1 VPSTPLSRAA
11 AFCEAYDLRVPILL
25 APMAGACPVSLSIAV
40 ANAGGMG
47 ACGCLLMQPE
57 DIAKWAHEIRAG
69 SNGAFQ
75 LNVWI
80 PDPDP
85 LRDADHEAKVRAFL
99 GQWGPDV
106 SLEDA
111 EAQLVDF
118 DAQCDAMLA
127 AGPHVIS
134 SIMGV
139 YPAPFVEQM
148 KKRGVKWFATVTSV
162 TEAKAA
168 EAAGADVIVAQGM
181 EAGGHRG
188 SFSAADASRSMVG
201 LFSLLPAVVDAV
213 NVPVVATGGI
223 ADARGVAAAMLL
235 GASAVQIG
243 TGLLRTPEAG
253 IASPWADAIETTLP
267 EDTVPTRAF
276 SGRLGRSIRTAYTDA
291 AEQGPRPAPYPI
303 QRNITKAMRTSATD
317 IDRMQAWAGQSA
329 GLAQSQPATEL
340 ITDLWN
346 GAKELLQS

>member
-1 VPSTPLSRAA
+1 
-11 AFCEAYDLRVPILL
+11 
-25 APMAGACPVSLSIAV
+25 
-40 ANAGGMG
+40 MG

-57 DIAKWAHEIRAG
+57 QIADWALQMRSG

-75 LNVWI
+75 LNTWI
-80 PDPDP
+80 PDPEP
-85 LRDADHEAKVRAFL
+85 KREAAHEAKVRAFL
-99 GQWGPDV
+99 GQWGPEV
-106 SLEDA
+106 SSEDA
-111 EAQLVDF
+111 EGVLVDF
-118 DAQCDAMLA
+118 EAQCDAMLA

-134 SIMGV
+134 SIMGI
-139 YPAPFVEQM
+139 YPAPFVARM

-162 TEAKAA
+162 PEALAA

-188 SFSAADASRSMVG
+188 SFSAEDAPRSLIG

-223 ADARGVAAAMLL
+223 ADARGIAAAMLL

-243 TGLLRTPEAG
+243 TGFLRTPEAG
-253 IASPWADAIETTLP
+253 IAPPWADAIGTTLP

-276 SGRLGRSIRTAYTDA
+276 SGRLGRSIRTAYTEA
-291 AEQGPRPAPYPI
+291 AEVGPTPAPYPI
-303 QRNITKAMRTSATD
+303 QRNITKAMRTSASE

-329 GLAQSQPATEL
+329 RLARAEPTTEL
-340 ITDLWN
+340 IVDLWN
-346 GAKELLQS
+346 GARDLLHA

>member
-1 VPSTPLSRAA
+1 MHSTSLSRAA
-11 AFCEAYDLRVPILL
+11 AFCETYDLRLPILL

-40 ANAGGMG
+40 ANGGGMG

-57 DIAKWAHEIRAG
+57 DIINWVQQMRSG

-85 LRDADHEAKVRAFL
+85 KRDADNEAKVRAFL
-99 GQWGPDV
+99 SQWGPEV
-106 SLEDA
+106 SPDDA
-111 EAQLVDF
+111 ESSLVDF

-139 YPAPFVEQM
+139 YPAPFVGRM
-148 KKRGVKWFATVTSV
+148 KERGVKWFATVTSV
-162 TEAKAA
+162 TEALAA
-168 EAAGADVIVAQGM
+168 EAAGADAIVAQGM

-188 SFSAADASRSMVG
+188 SFSAEDASRSMVG

-223 ADARGVAAAMLL
+223 ADGRGIAAALLL

-253 IASPWADAIETTLP
+253 IASPWANAIGAALP

-276 SGRLGRSIRTAYTDA
+276 SGRLGRSIRTAYTNA
-291 AEQGPRPAPYPI
+291 AERGPTPAPYPI
-303 QRNITKAMRTSATD
+303 QRNITKAMRAGAIE
-317 IDRMQAWAGQSA
+317 IDKMQAWAGQSA
-329 GLAQSQPATEL
+329 RLARAEPATEL
-340 ITDLWN
+340 IANLWN
-346 GAKELLQS
+346 DAKASLQS